1 VPSQQSQFSQQQ
13 QQQQQSIAEDE
24 EWAASEQKIAAA
36 ATAAGISTYSTAT
49 ATTARSAAAAAAAAN
64 EAARLRRYDEQS
76 HDEGPL
82 AYVRRRSSQ
91 LWLFFPHVE
100 LVFLLAAIEGATAAQ
115 VRCLQILLI
124 ACTFDWFD

>member
-1 VPSQQSQFSQQQ
+1 VPSQQSSQSSQQQQ

-24 EWAASEQKIAAA
+24 EWAASEHRIAAA

-49 ATTARSAAAAAAAAN
+49 TARSAAAAN

-82 AYVRRRSSQ
+82 AYVHRRSSQ
-91 LWLFFPHVE
+91 LWCFFPHVE

-115 VRCLQILLI
+115 VIVFTDLTESLYL
-124 ACTFDWFD
+124 